1 MSDLSLVDRILAVH
15 DSLERAGVPHAFGGA
30 LALAYH
36 TNEVRATKDIDVN
49 IFVAP
54 HDAER
59 VFASLPDGVSWS
71 TADADA
77 IRRDGQV
84 RLWWDD
90 TPVDLF
96 FDLHEIHQQ
105 AADHV
110 RRVPFAGTEL
120 PVLGST
126 ELTVFKMMFSRP
138 KDWVDIEAMLEAESI
153 DVAAVDAAYT
163 LVMGP
168 DDERL
173 VRFHDLARAHGA

>member
-1 MSDLSLVDRILAVH
+1 MCVEADLPARSTLVSDLSLVDRILAVH
-15 DSLERAGVPHAFGGA
+15 DSLESAGVPHAFGGA

-49 IFVAP
+49 IFVVP
-54 HDAER
+54 HDVER
-59 VFASLPDGVSWS
+59 VFVSLPDGVSWS

-126 ELTVFKMMFSRP
+126 ELTVFKMMFSLSEGLGRHRG
-138 KDWVDIEAMLEAESI
+138 
-153 DVAAVDAAYT
+153 DAGGG
-163 LVMGP
+163 VHRCRCRRRRVHPG
-168 DDERL
+168 
-173 VRFHDLARAHGA
+173 HGT